1 MAIIIVSVKGELE
14 LLGALESLNKKE
26 HFIRKTFNFIKH
38 QVNMLAKSAVQNR
51 VAARWTRSKVMKT
64 EEGEVV
70 VGEAVEGNLKV
81 FEKIDQVQ
89 WKPTDNEHNQH
100 GKKKQ
105 TSWPKIFIVGQGN

>member
-1 MAIIIVSVKGELE
+1 
-14 LLGALESLNKKE
+14 
-26 HFIRKTFNFIKH
+26 
-38 QVNMLAKSAVQNR
+38 
-51 VAARWTRSKVMKT
+51 MKT

-105 TSWPKIFIVGQGN
+105 TS